1 MPLNATHFVDLLLQ
15 FKSLFYFDRNE
26 QSENEYQT
34 PDVTIQRRDAGSS
47 GDANVYTEPQVNTLY
62 HIILYLYIR
71 FIIWLCWIAVCSDF
85 VEKKQKTLSLLQL
98 SAVYTGGFW
107 QCTCCNNKTITILQ
121 TKKFNLRKYNV
132 NFLTNNKRSM
142 QNEAIKVL

>member
-62 HIILYLYIR
+62 HIILYLYIIFYYMAEINAAR
-71 FIIWLCWIAVCSDF
+71 
-85 VEKKQKTLSLLQL
+85 
-98 SAVYTGGFW
+98 
-107 QCTCCNNKTITILQ
+107 
-121 TKKFNLRKYNV
+121 
-132 NFLTNNKRSM
+132 
-142 QNEAIKVL
+142 